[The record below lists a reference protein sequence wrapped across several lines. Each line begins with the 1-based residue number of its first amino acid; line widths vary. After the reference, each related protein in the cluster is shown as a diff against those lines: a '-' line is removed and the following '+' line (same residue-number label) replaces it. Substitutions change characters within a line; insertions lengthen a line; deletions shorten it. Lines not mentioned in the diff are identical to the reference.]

1 MAGLGS
7 DIGVHAGPVETL
19 EKVLFHFVDA
29 IVTDKQ
35 FSVGIGEGFRDERC
49 WQENYHSARFKLSF
63 DIVFN

>member
-1 MAGLGS
+1 VAGLGS
-7 DIGVHAGPVETL
+7 DISVHAGPVETL

-49 WQENYHSARFKLSF
+49 
-63 DIVFN
+63 